1 MPIRS
6 LNLVGGLLNFSE
18 SLGLHAPEVR
28 ALRGG
33 GGVVSNTKADRFEI
47 RPFYL
52 LHKRGFFLANP
63 TKTHSPHQLI

>member
-33 GGVVSNTKADRFEI
+33 GGVVSN
-47 RPFYL
+47 
-52 LHKRGFFLANP
+52 RGGWLFWCCGEPCSAY
-63 TKTHSPHQLI
+63 